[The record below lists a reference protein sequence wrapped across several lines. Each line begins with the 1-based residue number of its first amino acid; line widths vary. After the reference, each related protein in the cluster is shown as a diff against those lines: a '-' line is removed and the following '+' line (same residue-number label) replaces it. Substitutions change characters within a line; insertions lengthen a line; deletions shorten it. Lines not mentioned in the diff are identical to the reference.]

1 MTEAKK
7 PEILAPAG
15 DPYSF
20 LAALAAG
27 ADAVYCGLKHFSA
40 RMLARNFSIS
50 ELASLA
56 ELARGRGV
64 RTYVAINTLLK
75 PDEADKAGRLVK
87 RLIADV
93 GPEAL
98 IVQDLGVAVVARQA
112 GYKGE
117 LHLSTLANV
126 SSPTGLAALPG
137 YSFTRAVLPR
147 ELSIDEMREM
157 AEAAPEGFSLE
168 AFIHGALCY
177 NVSGRCYWSSFLGG
191 KSGLRGRC
199 VQPCR
204 RLYEH
209 RGQKGR
215 YFSCQDLS
223 LDVLTK
229 ALLTIPEI
237 TAWKIEG
244 RKKGPHYVYHTVA
257 AYRLLRD
264 APDDASAK
272 KMAVGFLEQ
281 SLGRAT
287 TNYNFLPQRP
297 KNPIDTKERTGSG
310 MPAGK
315 ITRGIRPG
323 QWNLSARVALM
334 PGDLVRIGSED
345 EPGHRIVKVSR
356 NVPKGGRLT
365 LTFDDGPRPES
376 GAPAFLID
384 RREPGLMNKLRP
396 LEEALA
402 ALPEREAGPVEFSP
416 VLPKPFKPRRGGEP
430 HSISVWRHPDMRKE
444 KGPFGVWV
452 STKRAHNLPLGR
464 ASSVWWWLP
473 PVVWPDEE
481 SEFVSLLAAIVSR
494 GGKRFVLGAPW
505 QTGLFPAT
513 AKGVEYWAG
522 PFCNIANPL
531 AIGEL
536 ARTGFSGAF
545 VSPELSGEDML
556 ALPALSPLPLGIV
569 HKGAWPLGLSR
580 VLSGEVKTCQTVRSP
595 KEEGLWAVKYDRTYW
610 LYANWE
616 MDLFKHREEL
626 AKAGYTVFVDLR
638 EPTPKEVERRE
649 RTSHFNWEVGLL

>member
-20 LAALAAG
+20 MAAVAAG
-27 ADAVYCGLKHFSA
+27 ADAVYAGLKHFSA

-50 ELASLA
+50 ELAALA
-56 ELARGRGV
+56 AVARARNV

-75 PDEADKAGRLVK
+75 PDEADKAGRLVM
-87 RLIADV
+87 RLAEDV
-93 GPEAL
+93 GPDAL

-112 GYKGE
+112 GFKGE

-126 SSPTGLAALPG
+126 SSPTGLAMMPSL
-137 YSFTRAVLPR
+137 SISRVVLPR
-147 ELSIDEMREM
+147 ELSVDEMREM
-157 AEAAPEGFSLE
+157 AEAAPEGLSLE
-168 AFIHGALCY
+168 AFVHGALCY
-177 NVSGRCYWSSFLGG
+177 NVSGRCYWSSYLGG

-204 RLYEH
+204 RVYEH

-229 ALLTIPEI
+229 ALLTIPRI

-257 AYRLLRD
+257 AYKLLRD

-272 KMAVGFLEQ
+272 KMATSYLEQ
-281 SLGRAT
+281 ALGRAV

-297 KNPIDTKERTGSG
+297 KNPVDTKERTGSG
-310 MPAGK
+310 LPAGK
-315 ITRGIRPG
+315 ITRGIKSG
-323 QWNLSARVALM
+323 QWNLSARVALL
-334 PGDLVRIGSED
+334 PGDLLRIGSED
-345 EPGHRIVKVSR
+345 EPGHRVVKVTRS
-356 NVPKGGRLT
+356 VPKGGRLT
-365 LTFDDGPRPES
+365 LTFTDAPRPES
-376 GAPAFLID
+376 GAPVFLID
-384 RREPGLMNKLRP
+384 RREPALMEKLRP
-396 LEEALA
+396 IEAEMA
-402 ALPEREAGPVEFSP
+402 KFPEREAKPVEFTAK
-416 VLPKPFKPRRGGEP
+416 LPRPRKPARTIEP
-430 HSISVWRHPDMRKE
+430 LFYSVWRHPDMRKE

-464 ASSVWWWLP
+464 AASVWWWLP
-473 PVVWPDEE
+473 PVIWPDEE
-481 SEFVSLLAAIVSR
+481 SEFVSLIAAIVSR

-505 QTGLFPAT
+505 QANLFPKA
-513 AKGVEYWAG
+513 AKGLDLWAG
-522 PFCNIANPL
+522 PFCNIANQV

-536 ARTGFSGAF
+536 ARLGFAGAF
-545 VSPELSGEDML
+545 VSPELSGEDLL
-556 ALPALSPLPLGIV
+556 ALPALSPLPLGLV

-580 VLSGEVKTCQTVRSP
+580 VLSGEVKTCLPVVSP

-616 MDLFKHREEL
+616 VDLYKHKDEL
-626 AKAGYTVFVDLR
+626 AKAGYVVFADMR
-638 EPTPKEVERRE
+638 EPLPRDVPRKD

>member
-15 DPYSF
+15 DPYSY
-20 LAALAAG
+20 LAAVAAG
-27 ADAVYCGLKHFSA
+27 ADAIYCGLKHFSA

-50 ELASLA
+50 ELAGLA

-98 IVQDLGVAVVARQA
+98 IVQDLGVAAVARQA

-126 SSPTGLAALPG
+126 SSATGLGALPG
-137 YSFTRAVLPR
+137 YSFSRVVLPR
-147 ELSIDEMREM
+147 ELSVDEIREM
-157 AEAAPEGFSLE
+157 AEGAPEGLSLE
-168 AFIHGALCY
+168 VFVHGALCY

-204 RLYEH
+204 RIYTH

-229 ALLTIPEI
+229 ALLTIPEV
-237 TAWKIEG
+237 TSWKIEG

-257 AYRLLRD
+257 AYKLLRD
-264 APDDASAK
+264 FADDASAK
-272 KMAVGFLEQ
+272 KMAASFLEQ

-297 KNPIDTKERTGSG
+297 KNPIDAKERTGSG

-315 ITRGIRPG
+315 LTRGMKPG
-323 QWNLSARVALM
+323 QWNLSARVTLM
-334 PGDLVRIGSED
+334 TGDLVRLGTED
-345 EPGHRIVKVSR
+345 EPGHRIIKVTR
-356 NVPKGGRLT
+356 PVPKGGRLT
-365 LTFDDGPRPES
+365 LTISDAPRPES
-376 GAPAFLID
+376 GMPAYLID
-384 RREPGLMNKLRP
+384 RREPGLMDKLRP
-396 LEEALA
+396 LQAELER
-402 ALPEREAGPVEFSP
+402 LPEREAKAVEFSP
-416 VLPKPFKPRRGGEP
+416 AMPKPRKPARGEP
-430 HSISVWRHPDMRKE
+430 LFISVWRHPDMRKE

-464 ASSVWWWLP
+464 AASVWWWLP

-481 SEFVSLLAAIVSR
+481 SEFVSLVAAICSR

-505 QTGLFPAT
+505 QTGLFPAG
-513 AKGVEYWAG
+513 AKGLELWAG
-522 PFCNIANPL
+522 PFCNIANPI

-536 ARTGFSGAF
+536 GRAGFAGAF

-556 ALPALSPLPLGIV
+556 ALPKLSPLPLGIV

-580 VLSGEVKTCQTVRSP
+580 VLSGEIKTCLPVISP
-595 KEEGLWAVKYDRTYW
+595 KEEGFWAVKYDRTYW

-616 MDLFKHREEL
+616 VDLHKHREEL
-626 AKAGYTVFVDLR
+626 ARAGYAVFVDLR
-638 EPTPKEVERRE
+638 EPMPRDVERRE

>member
-20 LAALAAG
+20 MAAVAAG

-40 RMLARNFSIS
+40 RMLARNFSTS
-50 ELASLA
+50 ELAALA
-56 ELARGRGV
+56 EMARARNV

-75 PDEADKAGRLVK
+75 PDEADKAGRLIE
-87 RLIADV
+87 RLTSDV
-93 GPEAL
+93 GPDAL
-98 IVQDLGVAVVARQA
+98 IIQDLGVAAVARQA

-126 SSPTGLAALPG
+126 SSPTGLAALPR
-137 YSFTRAVLPR
+137 YSICRVVLPR
-147 ELSIDEMREM
+147 ELSVDEMREM
-157 AEAAPEGFSLE
+157 ADAAPDGLTLE
-168 AFIHGALCY
+168 AFVHGALCF
-177 NVSGRCYWSSFLGG
+177 NVSGRCYWSSYLGG

-204 RLYEH
+204 RIYDH

-229 ALLTIPEI
+229 ALLTMPQV

-257 AYRLLRD
+257 AYKLLRD
-264 APDDASAK
+264 AADDASAK
-272 KMAVGFLEQ
+272 KMAASFLEQ
-281 SLGRAT
+281 ALGRPG

-315 ITRGIRPG
+315 LSRGIKFG

-334 PGDLVRIGSED
+334 SGDLLRVGHED
-345 EPGHRIVKVSR
+345 EPGHRIVKVTR

-365 LTFDDGPRPES
+365 LTFDTAENRPES
-376 GAPAFLID
+376 GIPVFLID
-384 RREPGLMNKLRP
+384 RRDPALMAKIGP
-396 LEEALA
+396 LESAVA
-402 ALPEREAGPVEFSP
+402 KIAPREAKASEF
-416 VLPKPFKPRRGGEP
+416 VATLPRPIKPANIEP
-430 HSISVWRHPDMRKE
+430 LSLSVWRHPDVRKE

-452 STKRAHNLPLGR
+452 STNRAHNLPLGR
-464 ASSVWWWLP
+464 AATVWWWLP
-473 PVVWPDEE
+473 PVIWPDED
-481 SEFVSLLAAIVSR
+481 SEFVSLIAAIVAR

-505 QTGLFPAT
+505 QTALFPKDV
-513 AKGVEYWAG
+513 KGVDFWAG

-531 AIGEL
+531 ALGEL
-536 ARTGFSGAF
+536 ARTGFYGAF
-545 VSPELSGEDML
+545 VSPELSGEDL
-556 ALPALSPLPLGIV
+556 INLPRVSPLPLGIV
-569 HKGAWPLGLSR
+569 AKGAWPLGLSR
-580 VLSGEVKTCQTVRSP
+580 VLSGEVKTCLPVVSP
-595 KEEGLWAVKYDRTYW
+595 KDEALWAVKYDRTYW

-616 MDLFKHREEL
+616 VDLYKHREAL
-626 AKAGYTVFVDLR
+626 TRAGYLVFADLR
-638 EPTPKEVERRE
+638 EPLPKDIIRRE

>member
-50 ELASLA
+50 ELAALA

-87 RLIADV
+87 RLVADV

-98 IVQDLGVAVVARQA
+98 IVQDLGVAAVARQA

-126 SSPTGLAALPG
+126 SSPTGLAVLPG
-137 YSFTRAVLPR
+137 LSFARAVLPR
-147 ELSIDEMREM
+147 ELSVDEMREM
-157 AEAAPEGFSLE
+157 AEAAPEGLSLE
-168 AFIHGALCY
+168 AFVHGALCY

-209 RGQKGR
+209 RGVKGR

-229 ALLTIPEI
+229 ALLTIPQI

-244 RKKGPHYVYHTVA
+244 RKKGPHYVYHAVA
-257 AYRLLRD
+257 AYKLLRD

-272 KMAVGFLEQ
+272 KMAASFLEQ

-297 KNPIDTKERTGSG
+297 KNPVDTKERTGSG

-315 ITRGIRPG
+315 LTRGAKPG
-323 QWNLSARVALM
+323 QWNLSARVSLL
-334 PGDLVRIGSED
+334 PGDLVRLGVED
-345 EPGHRIVKVSR
+345 EPGHRVVKVTR
-356 NVPKGGRLT
+356 AVPKGGRLT
-365 LTFDDGPRPES
+365 LTFADGPRPES
-376 GAPAFLID
+376 GMPAFLID
-384 RREPGLMNKLRP
+384 RRERGLMEKIGP
-396 LEEALA
+396 LESALA
-402 ALPEREAGPVEFSP
+402 KIPEREAKAVEFSP
-416 VLPKPFKPRRGGEP
+416 VLPKPRKAGRAEP
-430 HSISVWRHPDMRKE
+430 LAISVWRHPDMRKE

-452 STKRAHNLPLGR
+452 STKRAHNLPLQR
-464 ASSVWWWLP
+464 AATVWWWLP

-481 SEFVSLLAAIVSR
+481 SEFVSLIAAIVSR

-505 QTGLFPAT
+505 QTGLFPKGG
-513 AKGVEYWAG
+513 KGVDFWAG

-531 AIGEL
+531 ALGEL
-536 ARTGFSGAF
+536 ARLGFAGAF
-545 VSPELSGEDML
+545 VTPELSGEDLL
-556 ALPALSPLPLGIV
+556 ALPALSPLPLGV
-569 HKGAWPLGLSR
+569 VYKGAWPLGLSR
-580 VLSGEVKTCQTVRSP
+580 VLSGEVKTCMPVISP

-616 MDLFKHREEL
+616 MDLYKHREALE
-626 AKAGYTVFVDLR
+626 KAGYLVFADLR
-638 EPTPKEVERRE
+638 EPLPKDVTKRE

>member
-50 ELASLA
+50 ELAGLA
-56 ELARGRGV
+56 ELARARGV
-64 RTYVAINTLLK
+64 RTYVAVNTLLK

-87 RLIADV
+87 RLLDDV
-93 GPEAL
+93 GPDAL
-98 IVQDLGVAVVARQA
+98 IVQDLGVAAVARQA

-117 LHLSTLANV
+117 LHLSTLGNV
-126 SSPTGLAALPG
+126 SSPTGLACLPG
-137 YSFTRAVLPR
+137 YSFSRVVLPR
-147 ELSIDEMREM
+147 ELSVDEMREM
-157 AEAAPEGFSLE
+157 AEAAPEGFALE
-168 AFIHGALCY
+168 AFVHGALCY

-204 RLYEH
+204 RIYDH

-237 TAWKIEG
+237 RAWKIEG

-272 KMAVGFLEQ
+272 KMALGYLEQ
-281 SLGRAT
+281 SLGRAS

-297 KNPIDTKERTGSG
+297 KTPIDTKERSGSG

-315 ITRGIRPG
+315 ITRGLKHG
-323 QWNLSARVALM
+323 QWNLSARVTLM
-334 PGDLVRIGSED
+334 AGDLVRLGSED
-345 EPGHRIVKVSR
+345 EPGHRIIKVTR
-356 NVPKGGRLT
+356 GVPKGGRLT

-376 GAPAFLID
+376 GMPAFLID
-384 RREPGLMNKLRP
+384 RREPGLMDKLRP
-396 LEEALA
+396 LEAELA
-402 ALPEREAGPVEFSP
+402 RLPEREAKPVEFTATM
-416 VLPKPFKPRRGGEP
+416 PKPAKPGRAE
-430 HSISVWRHPDMRKE
+430 SLAISVWRHPDMRKE

-464 ASSVWWWLP
+464 AASVWWWLP

-481 SEFVSLLAAIVSR
+481 SEFVSLIAAIVSR

-505 QTGLFPAT
+505 QTGLFPAA
-513 AKGVEYWAG
+513 AKGLGLWAG

-531 AIGEL
+531 AVGEL
-536 ARTGFSGAF
+536 ARAGFAGAF

-556 ALPALSPLPLGIV
+556 ALPKLSPLPLGVV

-580 VLSGEVKTCQTVRSP
+580 VLSGEVKTCLPLISP

-610 LYANWE
+610 LYPNWE
-616 MDLFKHREEL
+616 LDLYKHRDAL
-626 AKAGYTVFVDLR
+626 AKAGYTVFADLR
-638 EPTPKEVERRE
+638 EPMPRDVERRE